1 MRMRN
6 VYIGL
11 GSNIGERELALNS
24 AIAAIEAELVESRS
38 IKSLTTSNIYETE
51 AWGMDDATPAFLN
64 CVVCVE
70 TDLDLMA
77 LLDVLLRIE
86 SSHGRIR
93 NNKEGYSN
101 RTLDCDILLA
111 GDEVINN
118 ENLQVPHSR
127 ISKRRFVLQPL
138 CDLNPTLRI
147 PGIEKDVSGLLEIC
161 SEEPKVKLWDPTHT

>member
-1 MRMRN
+1 MRN

-11 GSNIGERELALNS
+11 GSNIGERELVLNS

-38 IKSLTTSNIYETE
+38 VKSLTTSNIYETE

-64 CVVCVE
+64 CVICVE
-70 TDLDLMA
+70 TDLDLKA

-93 NNKEGYSN
+93 KYGEGYSN

-118 ENLQVPHSR
+118 ENLKVPHPR

-138 CDLNPTLRI
+138 CDLNPTLHI
-147 PGIEKDVSGLLEIC
+147 PGIDNDVSGLSKIC
-161 SEEPKVKLWDPTHT
+161 SEETKIKLWDPTHT

>member
-11 GSNIGERELALNS
+11 GSNIGERELVLNS

-64 CVVCVE
+64 CVICVE
-70 TDLDLMA
+70 TDLDLKT

-86 SSHGRIR
+86 SSHGRMR
-93 NNKEGYSN
+93 KYGEGYSN
-101 RTLDCDILLA
+101 RTIDCDILLA
-111 GDEVINN
+111 GDEVIKN
-118 ENLQVPHSR
+118 ENLQVPHPR

-138 CDLNPTLRI
+138 YDLNPTLRI
-147 PGIEKDVSGLLEIC
+147 PGIENDVSGLLEIC
-161 SEEPKVKLWDPTHT
+161 SDEPKVKLWDPTHT

>member
-1 MRMRN
+1 M
-6 VYIGL
+6 YIGL
-11 GSNIGERELALNS
+11 GSNIGERELAINS

-51 AWGMDDATPAFLN
+51 AWGMDDATPSFLN
-64 CVVCVE
+64 CVICVE
-70 TDLDLMA
+70 TDLDLKA

-93 NNKEGYSN
+93 KYGEGYSN
-101 RTLDCDILLA
+101 RILDCDILLA

-118 ENLQVPHSR
+118 ETLQVPHPR

-147 PGIEKDVSGLLEIC
+147 PGIENEVSELLEIC
-161 SEEPKVKLWDPTHT
+161 SEKPKIKLWDPTHT

>member
-1 MRMRN
+1 M
-6 VYIGL
+6 YIGL

-24 AIAAIEAELVESRS
+24 AIAAIEDELVDSRS

-51 AWGMDDATPAFLN
+51 AWSMDDETPSFLN
-64 CVVCVE
+64 CVICVE
-70 TDLDLMA
+70 TDLDLKA

-93 NNKEGYSN
+93 KYGEGYSN
-101 RTLDCDILLA
+101 RTIDCDILLA

-118 ENLQVPHSR
+118 ETLQVPHPR

-147 PGIEKDVSGLLEIC
+147 PGIEGDVSELLEIC
-161 SEEPKVKLWDPTHT
+161 SEEPKIKLWDPTHT

>member
-1 MRMRN
+1 MKMRN

-24 AIAAIEAELVESRS
+24 AIAAIETELVESRN

-51 AWGMDDATPAFLN
+51 AWGMDDETPSFLN
-64 CVVCVE
+64 CVICVE
-70 TDLDLMA
+70 TDLDLKV

-93 NNKEGYSN
+93 KYGEGYSN
-101 RTLDCDILLA
+101 RTIDCDILLA

-118 ENLQVPHSR
+118 ETLQVPHPR

-147 PGIEKDVSGLLEIC
+147 PGIEGDVSKLLEIC
-161 SEEPKVKLWDPTHT
+161 SEEPKIKLWDPTHT

>member
-1 MRMRN
+1 M
-6 VYIGL
+6 YIGL

-24 AIAAIEAELVESRS
+24 AIAAIEDELVDSRS

-51 AWGMDDATPAFLN
+51 AWGMDDETPSFLN
-64 CVVCVE
+64 CVICVE
-70 TDLDLMA
+70 TDLDLKA

-93 NNKEGYSN
+93 KYGEGYSN
-101 RTLDCDILLA
+101 RTIDCDILLA

-118 ENLQVPHSR
+118 ETLQVPHPR

-147 PGIEKDVSGLLEIC
+147 PGIEGDVSELLEIC
-161 SEEPKVKLWDPTHT
+161 SEEPKIKLWDPTHT